1 MHADG
6 RTGSR
11 PTLNITVVDAGA
23 GLCRKLLNT
32 FGQTFGVCRQINDEP
47 VKPQVLR
54 GLGVGSVRIIGNENQ
69 TLGARRNVFKD
80 ELGREVFGF
89 LRVFHG
95 DFAAFGKSSA
105 VDTHR
110 CCSKISDIVIIARR
124 LGRNAHAAR
133 FPVKEVP
140 ERFVRKLRG

>member
-1 MHADG
+1 MPLHRFFDVSTFKARGKRQFRIKRKQVKVVAVHADG

-89 LRVFHG
+89 L
-95 DFAAFGKSSA
+95 
-105 VDTHR
+105 
-110 CCSKISDIVIIARR
+110 
-124 LGRNAHAAR
+124 
-133 FPVKEVP
+133 
-140 ERFVRKLRG
+140 